1 MIDWLNSHISWCQKP
16 SPWSQGR
23 KHHSEGKNVRR
34 TLHTKRKRKWYKK
47 YSEEATSPKIE
58 TRVATGAP
66 AFEGRLNEGLR
77 LQRKHR
83 DKKRSKTKQN
93 KRNTREKNVMA
104 SANRT
109 SGGYQFA
116 PLVASQQGRAN
127 QHEPAYFGLSS
138 SWSFPSRSGIPLRA
152 VVQPWFILQRFILPW
167 NVPPLVLPFCVT
179 PPRLGLQSSMY
190 VVIIAVVFTLKT
202 VPISAQ

>member
-1 MIDWLNSHISWCQKP
+1 MSKNPARGHKVENTI
-16 SPWSQGR
+16 R
-23 KHHSEGKNVRR
+23 KER
-34 TLHTKRKRKWYKK
+34 TYDVLSLQRESGNGTRNTRKKRHLQ
-47 YSEEATSPKIE
+47 KIE

-83 DKKRSKTKQN
+83 DKNEAKQSKTNVTPEK
-93 KRNTREKNVMA
+93 KNVMA

-127 QHEPAYFGLSS
+127 QHEPDCFGLSS
-138 SWSFPSRSGIPLRA
+138 SWPFPSRSGIPMRA
-152 VVQPWFILQRFILPW
+152 VAQP
-167 NVPPLVLPFCVT
+167 
-179 PPRLGLQSSMY
+179 
-190 VVIIAVVFTLKT
+190 
-202 VPISAQ
+202 